1 MLKRTILT
9 LSTAALMS
17 LSMAQSDGRSFDAAV
32 ELVPGMTVERSGVI
46 YGGDYSKGLLQN
58 GDIVRTDAQAGN
70 YTIVTSDGS
79 VITLSSNTELTIAG
93 GLKGYDVFQVNQGS
107 AVLSGNAYNGVT
119 VSPYLRSLLQNRTSA
134 DNVGTPI
141 ISGDYEPVGGPYARA
156 YYGPAVGVYGPVN
169 PYVNNVV
176 LQPWSST
183 YWQTTPFPMQSW
195 WTRWNGWTSY

>member
-9 LSTAALMS
+9 LSATALMS

-32 ELVPGMTVERSGVI
+32 ELVPGMTVERAGVI

-79 VITLSSNTELTIAG
+79 VITLSPNTELMIAG

-107 AVLSGNAYNGVT
+107 ASLSGNAYNGAS
-119 VSPYLRSLLQNRTSA
+119 VSSYFRTLLTNRTNTDVVSERE
-134 DNVGTPI
+134 
-141 ISGDYEPVGGPYARA
+141 YEPVGGPYARA
-156 YYGPAVGVYGPVN
+156 YYGPAVGVYGPIN
-169 PYVNNVV
+169 SNLNNVV
-176 LQPWSST
+176 IQPWSST
-183 YWQTTPFPMQSW
+183 YWQTTPFPVNTW
-195 WTRWNGWTSY
+195 WTRWNGWTNY

>member
-32 ELVPGMTVERSGVI
+32 ELVPGMTVERAGVI
-46 YGGDYSKGLLQN
+46 YGGDHSKGLLQN

-79 VITLSSNTELTIAG
+79 VITLSSNTVLTIAG

-119 VSPYLRSLLQNRTSA
+119 VSPYFRSLLQSRTSA
-134 DNVGTPI
+134 DTVGAPI
-141 ISGDYEPVGGPYARA
+141 INGDYEPVGGPYARA

-169 PYVNNVV
+169 PYLNNVV

-183 YWQTTPFPMQSW
+183 YWQTTPFPMLSW
-195 WTRWNGWTSY
+195 WTRWNGWTNY